1 MNKILMITPTK
12 CNDCGTCESV
22 CSNDAVNV
30 INLEADAED
39 FSVPIMCM
47 QCEDAA
53 CLEICPTGALSRDGL
68 DAVVIDADKCVGCK
82 MCVGACPFGNIQ
94 YDDRKKRIM
103 KCDLCG
109 GSPDCA
115 KYCPEQAIEF
125 VAGTESNLKKKTLV
139 ASKFKA
145 LFE

>member
-1 MNKILMITPTK
+1 MNKILMISPIK
-12 CNDCGTCESV
+12 CTDCGTCESV

-30 INLEADAED
+30 ITLEADEED

-53 CLEICPTGALSRDGL
+53 CLEICPTGALSRNSSDV
-68 DAVVIDADKCVGCK
+68 VVIDENKCVGCK

-94 YDDRKKRIM
+94 YNSRKKRIM

-109 GSPDCA
+109 GSPDCV
-115 KYCPEQAIEF
+115 KYCPKQAIEF
-125 VAGTESNLKKKTLV
+125 VVGTESNLKKKRLV